1 MLANRPIRVVA
12 LALLILAPAL
22 ALRQAQGLASQ
33 VPGASDPPKYVLPP
47 QNIVEVFDAELLPQT
62 FLSPNRQVVVMTKAR
77 AYSTIAELS
86 QPMLR
91 LAGSRVNPKTNG
103 PHRASGL
110 AGTGIF
116 AITLKKIDGGPGIN
130 DTNVTMPPQAR
141 VSHVRFSPDGSR
153 IAFIQTKDSGIELW
167 IADTATGSAKAIVSG
182 VDRINA
188 ITHGETTRALD
199 PCDWLKD
206 NLTMICKLVPPGRGQ
221 PPPEPA
227 VPSGPNV
234 HENYGKAAPAPTY
247 EDLLK
252 TAYDDALFEYY
263 FTSQL
268 AAINANTG
276 AKTTIGRPGIFTTVA
291 PSPDG
296 QHLLVATIR
305 KPFSHLMP
313 MHGFAQDVQ
322 IWARSGAVEKT
333 IVELPSH
340 EGVPLTGVEPGPRAF
355 HWRADQPAT
364 ILWVEALDGGDL
376 KNKVPF
382 RDKVMAFAA
391 PFTAPA
397 VEVAKTEWRHGTI
410 GYTNTGIA
418 LLTENDRASRRTRT
432 WILEPGAA
440 TRKVWD
446 RKQDA
451 AYENPGDPVARR
463 VDTDGRG
470 GGRGSARGPFGGA
483 AIVQNGDYIYLAGE
497 GASPEGDRPFLDRLN
512 VKTLKT
518 ERLFRSSSESL
529 ESFIAPMNDQ
539 MTKILTRY
547 ETQKDAPNYYVRDIG
562 PGIDD
567 ARRAVTTFKDPQPR
581 VRDVLRQYVT
591 YKRADGVTLSGTL
604 YLPPGYRQGTKVPL
618 VMWAYPR
625 EFGDADS
632 ASQVTGSP
640 NQFTMLRGASHMF
653 LLLSGYAIFDNPTM
667 PIIGPGETANDTY
680 VEQLVSSAQAAVDK
694 VVSMG
699 VTDRD
704 RIGVGGHSYGGFMT
718 ANLLAHSRLF
728 RAGFAESGAYNRS
741 LTPFGFQ
748 SERRTFWEVPDLY
761 AKMSPFWHAN
771 QIKDP
776 ILLMHGEADD
786 NTGTYPINSE
796 RLFAAL
802 KGFGATTRL
811 VMLPNEAHGYAA
823 RETLLHVLAERVNWF
838 DKYVKNAGA
847 RSTSDAQR

>member
-1 MLANRPIRVVA
+1 MFATRTVRVLGLAA
-12 LALLILAPAL
+12 LIIAPTL
-22 ALRQAQGLASQ
+22 ALRAQ
-33 VPGASDPPKYVLPP
+33 VPSASDAPKYVLPP
-47 QNIVEVFDAELLPQT
+47 QHIVDAFDAEPLPQT
-62 FLSPNRQVVVMTKAR
+62 LLSPNRQVVALVKAR
-77 AYSTIAELS
+77 SYSTIAELS

-91 LAGSRVNPKTNG
+91 LAGSRVNPKANG

-110 AGTGIF
+110 PGTGIYS
-116 AITLKKIDGGPGIN
+116 ITLKKIADGAEAS
-130 DTNVTMPPQAR
+130 VTMPPQAR
-141 VSHVRFSPDGSR
+141 ISNVTFSPDGSR
-153 IAFIQTKDSGIELW
+153 ISFLQTKDNAIELW
-167 IADTATGSAKAIVSG
+167 IADGLTGSAKALVAG
-182 VDRINA
+182 ADRINA
-188 ITHGETTRALD
+188 TTGD

-206 NLTMICKLVPPGRGQ
+206 SITIVCELVPAVRGQ
-221 PPPEPA
+221 APAEPT

-234 HENYGKAAPAPTY
+234 HESYGKAAPAPTY

-268 AAINANTG
+268 AAINTATG
-276 AKTTIGRPGIFTTVA
+276 AKTPIGRPAIFGSVTPA
-291 PSPDG
+291 PGD
-296 QHLLVATIR
+296 QYILVTKIK

-313 MHGFAQDVQ
+313 MNGFPEDVE
-322 IWARSGAVEKT
+322 IWTRAGQVARKIADVASR
-333 IVELPSH
+333 
-340 EGVPLTGVEPGPRAF
+340 EGTTLTGVEPGPRGYR
-355 HWRADQPAT
+355 WRADQAAT

-382 RDKVMAFAA
+382 RDKVVSLAA
-391 PFTAPA
+391 PFSGQPT
-397 VEVAKTEWRHGTI
+397 EIAKTEWRYDGI
-410 GYTNTGIA
+410 GYTDTGIA
-418 LLTENDRASRRTRT
+418 LLSESDRASRRTRT
-432 WILEPGAA
+432 WILEPGA
-440 TRKVWD
+440 TPRKVWD

-451 AYENPGDPVARR
+451 AYENPGGPIARR
-463 VDTDGRG
+463 DATGGRG
-470 GGRGSARGPFGGA
+470 GRGGAFGGG
-483 AIVQNGDYIYLAGE
+483 AIIQTGDYIYLAGE

-529 ESFIAPMNDQ
+529 ESFVAPMNEQ
-539 MTKILTRY
+539 MTRILTRY
-547 ETQKDAPNYYVRDIG
+547 ETQKDTPNYYIRDVGSEAKRAVTQFTDPQPQVRDI
-562 PGIDD
+562 
-567 ARRAVTTFKDPQPR
+567 
-581 VRDVLRQYVT
+581 LRQYVT
-591 YKRADGVTLSGTL
+591 YKRNDGVTLSGTM
-604 YLPPGYRQGTKVPL
+604 YLPPGYKQGTKVPL
-618 VMWAYPR
+618 IMWAYPR

-640 NQFTMLRGASHMF
+640 NSFTLLRGGSHMF

-667 PIIGPGETANDTY
+667 PIIGAGETANDTY
-680 VEQLVSSAQAAVDK
+680 VEQLVASAQAAVDK
-694 VVSMG
+694 VVEMG

-728 RAGFAESGAYNRS
+728 RAGFAESGAYNRT

-761 AKMSPFWHAN
+761 AKMSPFWYAN
-771 QIKDP
+771 TIKDP

-802 KGFGATTRL
+802 KGLGATVRL

-823 RETLLHVLAERVNWF
+823 RETLLHVLAERLNWF

-847 RSTSDAQR
+847 RTSTAAQ

>member
-1 MLANRPIRVVA
+1 MLTRHVRA
-12 LALLILAPAL
+12 LALGVLILAPVL
-22 ALRQAQGLASQ
+22 VLRAQ
-33 VPGASDPPKYVLPP
+33 VPSASDPPKYVLPP
-47 QNIVEVFDAELLPQT
+47 PNIVAVFDAELLPQT
-62 FLSPNRQVVVMTKAR
+62 LVSPNRQVVAMTKAR
-77 AYSTIAELS
+77 AYPTIAELS

-91 LAGSRVNPKTNG
+91 LAGQRVNPRTNG
-103 PHRASGL
+103 PHRDSGL
-110 AGTGIF
+110 PGTGIS
-116 AITLKKIDGGPGIN
+116 AIALKKIEGGAEV
-130 DTNVTMPPQAR
+130 NVTMPPQAKA
-141 VSHVRFSPDGSR
+141 SHVKFSPDGSR
-153 IAFIQTKDSGIELW
+153 IAFLQTKEAAIELW
-167 IADTATGSAKAIVSG
+167 VADGLTGSAKAVLSG
-182 VDRINA
+182 SDRINGTA
-188 ITHGETTRALD
+188 GD

-206 NLTMICKLVPPGRGQ
+206 NVTIVCALVPAGRGAA
-221 PPPEPA
+221 PPDPT

-234 HENYGKAAPAPTY
+234 SENYGKAAPAPTY

-252 TAYDDALFEYY
+252 TAHDDALFEYY

-268 AAINANTG
+268 AAINTSTG
-276 AKTTIGRPGIFTTVA
+276 AKTNIGRPGIYNDVT

-296 QHLLVATIR
+296 QHVLVSR
-305 KPFSHLMP
+305 VKKPYSHLVP
-313 MHGFAQDVQ
+313 LNAFAHDVQ
-322 IWARSGAVEKT
+322 VLARGGDVEKT
-333 IVELPSH
+333 VAELPSR
-340 EGVPLTGVEPGPRAF
+340 EGVTLTGVETGPRGV
-355 HWRADQPAT
+355 HWRPDQPAT

-376 KNKVPF
+376 KNRVPF
-382 RDKVMAFAA
+382 RDKVMAIAA
-391 PFTAPA
+391 PFSGQPA
-397 VEVAKTEWRHGTI
+397 EIAKTEWRYGGISYTDSGI
-410 GYTNTGIA
+410 G
-418 LLTENDRASRRTRT
+418 LLTENDRPSRKTRT
-432 WILEPGAA
+432 WIMEPGAQP
-440 TRKVWD
+440 RKVWE

-451 AYENPGDPVARR
+451 AYENPGSPVTRR
-463 VDTDGRG
+463 AEGGRG
-470 GGRGSARGPFGGA
+470 GGGGRGGSGGG

-512 VKTLKT
+512 VKTLKSD
-518 ERLFRSSSESL
+518 RLFRSSTESL
-529 ESFIAPMNDQ
+529 ESFVAPLNDQ
-539 MTKILTRY
+539 MTKVLTRY

-562 PGIDD
+562 SDTK
-567 ARRAVTTFKDPQPR
+567 RAVTTFKDPQPQ
-581 VRDVLRQYVT
+581 VRDILRQYVT

-604 YLPPGYRQGTKVPL
+604 YLPPGYKQGTKVPL

-640 NQFTMLRGASHMF
+640 NQFTMLRGTSHMF

-680 VEQLVSSAQAAVDK
+680 VDQLVSSAQAAVDK
-694 VVSMG
+694 VVAMG
-699 VTDRD
+699 VADRD
-704 RIGVGGHSYGGFMT
+704 RIGIGGHSYGGFMT

-761 AKMSPFWHAN
+761 AKMSPFWYAN

-802 KGFGATTRL
+802 KGFGATVRL

-823 RETLLHVLAERVNWF
+823 RETLLHVLAERLNWF

-847 RSTSDAQR
+847 KTSTDAQPQR